1 MVGFGRSK
9 PFKLMN
15 YTTLLEIFPGYF
27 KKIGYVLAIISML
40 VAVVYKIHTELFPEF
55 LSLRII
61 QTIFFISLLFIIS
74 TKSKKED
81 ERTTELRL
89 AVSALGFYM
98 LLGLLLFMEVFGYLV
113 EFTFPHQS
121 IFDMCLVY
129 LFGAVILFEAL
140 NRTSIGDKLAS
151 IKEIFWFAFAIVFF
165 LVLFLNKWFWAWNY
179 SQN

>member
-1 MVGFGRSK
+1 
-9 PFKLMN
+9 MN
-15 YTTLLEIFPGYF
+15 YTYIVNSNPSYIRT
-27 KKIGYVLAIISML
+27 IGYVLAIISML

-55 LSLRII
+55 MSLRII
-61 QTIFFISLLFIIS
+61 QTIFFVSLLFIIS

-89 AVSALGFYM
+89 VVSAMGFYA
-98 LLGLLLFMEVFGYLV
+98 LLFFLLIIEVFGYLA

-129 LFGAVILFEAL
+129 LFGGVILFEAL

-151 IKEIFWFAFAIVFF
+151 SKEILWFAFAMAFFF
-165 LVLFLNKWFWAWNY
+165 LLFLNKWFWAWNY